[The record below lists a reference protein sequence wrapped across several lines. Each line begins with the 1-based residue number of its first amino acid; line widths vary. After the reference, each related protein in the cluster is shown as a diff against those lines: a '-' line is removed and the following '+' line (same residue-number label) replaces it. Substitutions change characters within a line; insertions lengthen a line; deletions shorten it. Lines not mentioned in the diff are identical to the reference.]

1 MFRKF
6 LSLAFLCI
14 SIYSFAQVSGTVKD
28 NKGEPMIGVSV
39 LIKGTDTGTVTDFD
53 GKYELNVS
61 SGTLIFSF
69 VGYTS
74 QEKVIDGQLVID
86 VALSEESTLL
96 ESVVVIGYGTQK
108 KKDLTSAVVVVDEK
122 SIKERPMVSAA
133 EALQGKAA
141 GVQVIQP
148 SGKPGGDI
156 SVRVRG
162 ATSVLAGNE
171 PLYVVDGVPTTD
183 IRGLNPNDIATMTV
197 LKDASSSSIYGARAA
212 NGVVLITTRRGK
224 ANTTQI
230 SFNSYYGI
238 SRLNK
243 TIDVLSTRRYR
254 ELMDEIIPGGLD
266 PTWTANTDWN
276 QEVFGTGTNQSYQ
289 LSMSGGSEKSRYLLS
304 GNYLKSDGIVR
315 PASFERYSLRLNL
328 DNDVRSWLSM
338 GTNINAILSN
348 TENTQDNASSGR
360 GGVIMS
366 ALNTPPF
373 LRIYKTD
380 GSGQYDPNPFQ
391 PSWENPVAYME
402 GPEQLVRDNRLFGNT

>member
-1 MFRKF
+1 
-6 LSLAFLCI
+6 
-14 SIYSFAQVSGTVKD
+14 
-28 NKGEPMIGVSV
+28 MIGVSV

-266 PTWTANTDWN
+266 PTWTA
-276 QEVFGTGTNQSYQ
+276 
-289 LSMSGGSEKSRYLLS
+289 
-304 GNYLKSDGIVR
+304 
-315 PASFERYSLRLNL
+315 
-328 DNDVRSWLSM
+328 
-338 GTNINAILSN
+338 
-348 TENTQDNASSGR
+348 
-360 GGVIMS
+360 
-366 ALNTPPF
+366 
-373 LRIYKTD
+373 
-380 GSGQYDPNPFQ
+380 
-391 PSWENPVAYME
+391 
-402 GPEQLVRDNRLFGNT
+402 